1 MVYDAVVIG
10 GGFYG
15 TSIAAYLSTKRKKA
29 NVLVIEQFDELL
41 TRASLRNQARVHCGY
56 HYPRSFTTA
65 FRSRV
70 NLSKFTEEFSEA
82 IDNDFVKIYAIAK
95 HNSKVTANQFVKF
108 CNQIG
113 ARVGVAT
120 KDVKGLFNKNTVE
133 DVFMV
138 NEYAFDAKIL
148 ATMMQSQMNGLG
160 VDLKLST
167 QVEQINNEDD
177 LFVISLRTGVDRSDI
192 QSKLVFNC
200 TYSGINQIKGNIP
213 RTNNRLKHEITEM
226 LLVQPPEEL
235 KDKGFTLMDGP
246 FFSMMPYP
254 SKNLHTLSHVRYTP
268 HTEISDTENPYVELE
283 NYDKESRMSRMIRD
297 SARYIPEISHVSYV
311 ESIFEVKTVLL
322 KNEIDD
328 GRPILFEKNCKGYYS
343 VLGSKIDNIY
353 DILERLDL
361 ENI

>member
-1 MVYDAVVIG
+1 MIYDAVVIG

-15 TSIAAYLSTKRKKA
+15 ASIAAYLLTERKKV
-29 NVLVIEQFDELL
+29 NVVVIEQYDGLL
-41 TRASLRNQARVHCGY
+41 TRASLKNQARVHCGY

-70 NLSKFTEEFSEA
+70 NLSKFTEEFNQA
-82 IDNDFVKIYAIAK
+82 IDKDFLKVYAIAK

-113 ARVGVAT
+113 AAVSLAP
-120 KDVKGLFNKNTVE
+120 KDVKSLFNKNTIE
-133 DVFMV
+133 DVFIV
-138 NEYAFDAKIL
+138 NEYAFDAKVL
-148 ATMMQSQMNGLG
+148 ATLMQSQMNAFG
-160 VDLKLST
+160 VELKLLT
-167 QVEQINNEDD
+167 EVEQIDSEDD
-177 LFVISLRTGVDRSDI
+177 LFTLSLRNGANV
-192 QSKLVFNC
+192 SKIESRLIFNC

-213 RTNNRLKHEITEM
+213 KTYNRLKHEITEM
-226 LLVQPPEEL
+226 LLVQPPEVL
-235 KDKGFTLMDGP
+235 NNKGFTLMDGP

-254 SKNLHTLSHVRYTP
+254 SRNLHTLSHVRYTP
-268 HTEISDTENPYVELE
+268 HTEILDAENPYVELE
-283 NYDKESRMSRMIRD
+283 NYAKESRMSRMIRD
-297 SARYIPEISHVSYV
+297 SARYIPEINRASYV

-322 KNEIDD
+322 KNEVDD